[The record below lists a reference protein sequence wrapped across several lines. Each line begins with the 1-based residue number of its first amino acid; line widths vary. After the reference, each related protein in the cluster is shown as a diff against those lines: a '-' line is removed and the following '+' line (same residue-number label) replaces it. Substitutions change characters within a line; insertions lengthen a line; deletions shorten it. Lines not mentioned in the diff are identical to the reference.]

1 MQAAVNLEK
10 LAERIDVSY
19 KEVKSEILSDGK
31 ILVDIDERSGEKII
45 SDVNFEA
52 KNSEDIIKLS
62 FDNFAR
68 NEV

>member
-1 MQAAVNLEK
+1 LQAAVNLEK